1 MNHLLIEKN
10 FLIIIVVNVFN
21 IEVIHFTT
29 WFVIKGREVKTKT
42 KEKKKQYI
50 VIAEKWK
57 VFYSSAGVML
67 VFSALF

>member
-1 MNHLLIEKN
+1 M
-10 FLIIIVVNVFN
+10 FLILKLFILLLDLLS
-21 IEVIHFTT
+21 
-29 WFVIKGREVKTKT
+29 KGEKWRRKLK
-42 KEKKKQYI
+42 KKKKQYI